1 MQDTKKTRK
10 LKAKPKRQGNFK
22 KSHPWRKETY
32 VLKEKKTSE

>member
-1 MQDTKKTRK
+1 MQETKKSRT
-10 LKAKPKRQGNFK
+10 LKANPKRQGNFK